1 MVRATIKSPRRCEAI
16 GAPNESAVELKTYTI
31 IRDTSRIETPGIHG
45 TLYDHK
51 DEEMCVTY
59 ERPWLSNKRSVS
71 CIPNGTYRATI
82 HMSPTKG
89 RCFKIHNVQ
98 DRTDILIHVGNT
110 LKDTYGCI
118 LVGSY
123 SYLNGCRKSVYAMGR
138 LLIFMPDEF
147 ILNIKEK

>member
-1 MVRATIKSPRRCEAI
+1 MRASIPSPRRSEAI
-16 GAPNESAVELKTYTI
+16 GAPNDSAVELKTYTI

-45 TLYDHK
+45 MLYDQEN
-51 DEEMCVTY
+51 EEMCVTY
-59 ERPWLSNKRSVS
+59 ERPWLSNKQSVS
-71 CIPNGTYRATI
+71 CIPNGTYRVTI
-82 HMSPTKG
+82 HMSPSKG
-89 RCFKIHNVQ
+89 RCFKIHDVQ
-98 DRTDILIHVGNT
+98 GRTDILIHPGNT

-147 ILNIKEK
+147 LLEIKEK